1 VEQKMDQS
9 QPQITPTPTPPAV
22 VPPAPL
28 SAPITP
34 AKQSSS
40 TVAILAC
47 IVAVVA
53 IAASGFTYMTAA
65 AEVKKVKDTQATE
78 VKALQDKIKK
88 LEDTANYEE
97 LQVDKDRFQAVFLT
111 SEQVYFGKITEVAK
125 DTVKL
130 ENIYYLRNGQSD
142 KAGNVTGGADM
153 SLAKLGNELHGPD
166 DVMFIERKNLE
177 FWENL
182 KDDSQVV
189 KAIKEYEK
197 NKQ

>member
-1 VEQKMDQS
+1 MDES
-9 QPQITPTPTPPAV
+9 QPQITPTPTPPVV

-28 SAPITP
+28 SSQIKPS
-34 AKQSSS
+34 KQSSTAS
-40 TVAILAC
+40 AAIFAC
-47 IVAVVA
+47 VLAVVA
-53 IAASGFTYMTAA
+53 IAASGFTYMTSV

-78 VKALQDKIKK
+78 LKK
-88 LEDTANYEE
+88 LEDTIKTLEDEAKYEE
-97 LQVDKDRFQAVFLT
+97 LQVDKDRIQAVFLT
-111 SEQVYFGKITEVAK
+111 SKQVYFGKITEVKK

-130 ENIYYLRNGQSD
+130 ENIYYLRNGEFD
-142 KAGNVTGGADM
+142 KSGAIIGGADV

-166 DVMFIERKNLE
+166 DVMYIERKNLE

-197 NKQ
+197 NL

>member
-1 VEQKMDQS
+1 MDES
-9 QPQITPTPTPPAV
+9 QPQITPTPTPSIV

-28 SAPITP
+28 SSQIKPS
-34 AKQSSS
+34 KQSS
-40 TVAILAC
+40 TAGAAIFAC
-47 IVAVVA
+47 VLAVVA
-53 IAASGFTYMTAA
+53 IAACGFTYMTSA

-78 VKALQDKIKK
+78 LKKLEDTIKK
-88 LEDTANYEE
+88 LEDEAKYEE
-97 LQVDKDRFQAVFLT
+97 LQVDKDRIQAVFLT
-111 SEQVYFGKITEVAK
+111 SKQVYFGKITEVTK

-130 ENIYYLRNGQSD
+130 ENIYYLRNGEFD
-142 KAGNVTGGADM
+142 KSGAIIGGADV

-166 DVMFIERKNLE
+166 DVMYIERKNLE

-197 NKQ
+197 NL